1 MLELF
6 KGIDYA
12 DKIRI
17 LRELDGNTLVYKKN
31 NRILSSFKND
41 DIVCIVL
48 SGHVQIIKN
57 DFNGNMIVIE
67 DLYENDI
74 FGSIS
79 ANISSDEYEIIT
91 KEDSEV
97 VVIEFDHI
105 INNNN
110 ILDVYNRFL
119 KNLLQVLYKKINEF
133 NNRIEIITNTT
144 IRNKLLA
151 YFKLM
156 TKNNNL
162 RFFILP
168 FSYSDL
174 ANYLAINRSAMS
186 RELKILRDEG
196 LIEIKGKRIKLL
208 YYN

>member
-1 MLELF
+1 MFELF
-6 KGIDYA
+6 NGIIEA

-17 LRELDGNTLVYKKN
+17 LREIDGNTLLYKKG

-48 SGHVQIIKN
+48 SGHIQIIKN
-57 DFNGNMIVIE
+57 DFNGNTILIE
-67 DLYENDI
+67 ELYKDDI

-91 KEDSEV
+91 KDDSEII
-97 VVIEFDHI
+97 VIEFDHI
-105 INNNN
+105 INNNSN
-110 ILDVYNRFL
+110 LDSYNRFL
-119 KNLLQVLYKKINEF
+119 KNLLQVFYKRINEF
-133 NNRIEIITNTT
+133 NNRIEIITNMT

-168 FSYSDL
+168 FNYSDL

-186 RELKILRDEG
+186 RELKALKEEG